1 MLYNDLPANQE
12 WVEAYTAAVGK
23 SPNVWAAFGY
33 QGAKAIGEAIKRAG
47 GDVTPDAFAQ
57 AMLNVQFDSPAGPFT
72 MDEYGQVISTV
83 WIGEVRD
90 VDGDIRNVVIDS
102 IPGVTQL
109 HGGFVEPPG

>member
-1 MLYNDLPANQE
+1 MTRVHDS
-12 WVEAYTAAVGK
+12 AV
-23 SPNVWAAFGY
+23 
-33 QGAKAIGEAIKRAG
+33 IKGAG

-57 AMLNVQFDSPAGPFT
+57 AILNVEFDSPAGPFT
-72 MDEYGQVISTV
+72 MDEYGQVITTV

-109 HGGFVEPPG
+109 HGGFVEPPTRVQRGPATGFNNAPSGLGALGRCGFRHV